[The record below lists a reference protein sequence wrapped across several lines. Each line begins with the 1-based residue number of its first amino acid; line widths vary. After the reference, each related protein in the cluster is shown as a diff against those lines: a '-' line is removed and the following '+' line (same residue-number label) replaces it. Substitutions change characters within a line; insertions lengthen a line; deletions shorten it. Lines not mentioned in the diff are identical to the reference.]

1 MKLNV
6 RGLLESDWETLVSFW
21 KSWPEWEQHPTKDLL
36 PLNGCGGLIVEK
48 EKTPIVA
55 GFLYLTNSK
64 VAWLEWIVSNPD
76 YREDDRK
83 EAIELLIN
91 TLEKI
96 AIEQGYKII
105 LSIGRN
111 KGLINTHKKLGYMVD
126 DKPSYEISK
135 KII

>member
-1 MKLNV
+1 MELNV
-6 RGLLESDWETLVSFW
+6 RGIKESDWETMQEW
-21 KSWPEWEQHPTKDLL
+21 WNKWGWPQMSKDLL
-36 PLNGCGGLIVEK
+36 PLDGCGGVIVCK
-48 EKTPIVA
+48 GDQPIMV

-83 EAIELLIN
+83 EALELLIN
-91 TLEKI
+91 TLENV
-96 AIEQGYKII
+96 AISQGYEII

-111 KGLINTHKKLGYMVD
+111 KGLIETHKKLGYTVD
-126 DKPSYEISK
+126 DSPSYEITK